1 MPPETEVVNKDEE
14 QEEEFIAV
22 EDEVEGKAPKGP
34 DDETLDEEHE
44 ERLAEGEEEEQDE
57 RLAADQED
65 EEDKKERRRSEN
77 KSRRQ
82 RQKEARDRTER
93 ELKFLQTRN
102 EELERRFSHFEQETD
117 ARVTGSE
124 IASIDVS
131 INKARSDMQ
140 LANQVIEQAVTA
152 QDGKNLAEAL
162 THRDTIRDNLRDLNQ
177 AKQYLANNSRR
188 GEAPVQQQLDPRHVA
203 HAQKFMID
211 NEWWDPNGRDPDSKI
226 VLDID
231 RSLVQEGYQPATK
244 DYWDELRARSKE
256 ALPKRFETRTG
267 SREDG
272 DGGEGSGNGQQKPAG
287 SRGPQFRTGGR
298 ERPLKKNEVYIS
310 PERKEAM
317 IEAGVWEDPVL
328 RNKYLKSYATYDQE
342 AAAETGA

>member
-1 MPPETEVVNKDEE
+1 MAPENEAVTTDEE
-14 QEEEFIAV
+14 QEEEFVAV
-22 EDEVEGKAPKGP
+22 EQKPGKDNQLAA
-34 DDETLDEEHE
+34 DAELEHE
-44 ERLAEGEEEEQDE
+44 EGEGEEEGEEEEQDE

-65 EEDKKERRRSEN
+65 EDDKKERRRSEN

-93 ELKFLQTRN
+93 ELKFLQNRN

-162 THRDTIRDNLRDLNQ
+162 THRDTIRDDLRDLEQ
-177 AKQYLANNSRR
+177 AKGYLANNSRR
-188 GEAPVQQQLDPRHVA
+188 GESPVQQQLDPRHVA

-244 DYWDELRARSKE
+244 DYWDELRARSAK
-256 ALPKRFETRTG
+256 ALPKRFESRTG

-272 DGGEGSGNGQQKPAG
+272 DGGEGSGNGQQKPTGA
-287 SRGPQFRTGGR
+287 RGPQFRTGGR

-317 IEAGVWEDPVL
+317 IEAGVWDDPVL

-342 AAAETGA
+342 ATAEGA

>member
-1 MPPETEVVNKDEE
+1 MPPANEEIVNKDEE

-22 EDEVEGKAPKGP
+22 EDEPEKETQQAA
-34 DDETLDEEHE
+34 DDDEHE
-44 ERLAEGEEEEQDE
+44 EGEGEEEGEEQDE

-93 ELKFLQTRN
+93 ELKFLQNRN

-124 IASIDVS
+124 IATIDQS

-140 LANQVIEQAVTA
+140 LANQVIEQAVTNN
-152 QDGKNLAEAL
+152 DGKNLAEAM
-162 THRDTIRDNLRDLNQ
+162 THRDTIRDNLRDLEQ
-177 AKQYLANNSRR
+177 AKTYLANNSRR
-188 GEAPVQQQLDPRHVA
+188 DAAPVQQQLDPRHVA
-203 HAQKFMID
+203 HAQKFMMD
-211 NEWWDPNGRDPDSKI
+211 NEWWDPNGRDDDSKV
-226 VLDID
+226 VLQID

-244 DYWDELRARSKE
+244 DYWDELTARSKE
-256 ALPKRFETRTG
+256 ALPKRFESRTG
-267 SREDG
+267 SRED
-272 DGGEGSGNGQQKPAG
+272 DGGEGSGNGQQKPKGA
-287 SRGPQFRTGGR
+287 RGPQFRTGGR

-317 IEAGVWEDPVL
+317 IEAGVWDDPVL

-342 AAAETGA
+342 ASAEGA

>member
-1 MPPETEVVNKDEE
+1 MPPENEAVKTDEE
-14 QEEEFIAV
+14 QEEEFIVV
-22 EDEVEGKAPKGP
+22 EDEPGKDDQQAADADEQDEDEG
-34 DDETLDEEHE
+34 
-44 ERLAEGEEEEQDE
+44 EEQDE
-57 RLAADQED
+57 RLAADQDD

-93 ELKFLQTRN
+93 ELRFLQTRN
-102 EELERRFSHFEQETD
+102 EELERRFSSFEQETD

-131 INKARSDMQ
+131 INKSRSDMQ
-140 LANQVIEQAVTA
+140 LANQVIEQAVTNN
-152 QDGKNLAEAL
+152 DGRNLAEAL
-162 THRDTIRDNLRDLNQ
+162 THRDTIRDNLRDLEQ
-177 AKQYLANNSRR
+177 AKNYLATTSRR
-188 GEAPVQQQLDPRHVA
+188 GDPPVQQQLDPRHVA
-203 HAQKFMID
+203 HAQKFMVD
-211 NEWWDPNGRDPDSKI
+211 NEWWDPSGRDQESQV
-226 VLDID
+226 VLQID
-231 RSLVQEGYQPATK
+231 RSLVQEGYDPAVK
-244 DYWDELRARSKE
+244 DYWDELRSRTKE
-256 ALPKRFETRTG
+256 ALPKRFESRTG
-267 SREDG
+267 SREDE
-272 DGGEGSGNGQQKPAG
+272 DGGEGSGNGQQKPSG

>member
-1 MPPETEVVNKDEE
+1 MAESTTEKIDEK
-14 QEEEFIAV
+14 EEEFVAV
-22 EDEVEGKAPKGP
+22 EDEVEGKAP

-44 ERLAEGEEEEQDE
+44 EHLAAEEEQE
-57 RLAADQED
+57 ETRLGEGRDD
-65 EEDKKERRRSEN
+65 EEDKASRRRSEN

-131 INKARSDMQ
+131 INKSRSDMQ
-140 LANQVIEQAVTA
+140 LANQVIEQAVA
-152 QDGKNLAEAL
+152 ANDGRNLAEAL
-162 THRDTIRDNLRDLNQ
+162 THRDNIRDQLRDLEQ
-177 AKQYLANNSRR
+177 AKEYLATTSRR
-188 GEAPVQQQLDPRHVA
+188 SDSPVQQQLDPRHVA

-211 NEWWDPNGRDPDSKI
+211 NEWWDPSGRDQESQA
-226 VLDID
+226 VLQID
-231 RSLVQEGYQPATK
+231 RSLVQEGYDPSQK
-244 DYWDELRARSKE
+244 DYWDELRSRTKE
-256 ALPKRFETRTG
+256 ALPSRFESRTG
-267 SREDG
+267 SRDD
-272 DGGEGSGNGQQKPAG
+272 DGGEGSGNGQQRPAG

-342 AAAETGA
+342 ASAEGA